1 MDNADN
7 PEVLAVVPLPTPQQR
22 RRREGAFLRAIT
34 QAGRHQWWRNDPLKA
49 LPFSGM
55 QLPPANWFAPLADGV
70 GNKAVGASLNS
81 DHGAIQ

>member
-34 QAGRHQWWRNDPLKA
+34 QAGRHQWWRNDPL
-49 LPFSGM
+49 
-55 QLPPANWFAPLADGV
+55 
-70 GNKAVGASLNS
+70 
-81 DHGAIQ
+81 